1 MKKRLC
7 GLAAACLFAAVFSG
21 CGPAEGSAESAPVTE
36 SAPPIESGPV
46 TDSAPPALSEELTQ
60 EELDELSAFLSQPG
74 VCELFWSGFA
84 APEEADLS
92 AMLYD
97 GAGLEQGP
105 LTQEEAEALGSG
117 ADLDV
122 TKLTTAQIQ
131 ELLRERLGLAEVEAD
146 WLQEKLP
153 DWIYLPDYDAFYLC
167 HGDTLMR
174 SVTCEMG
181 MRGRD
186 SDSVKLIC
194 RTDAGERYAAVLT
207 ENSGGSWRIDSI
219 LSAD

>member
-7 GLAAACLFAAVFSG
+7 GLAAACLFAAVLSG
-21 CGPAEGSAESAPVTE
+21 CGPAEGSAESAP
-36 SAPPIESGPV
+36 PIESGPV
-46 TDSAPPALSEELTQ
+46 TDSVPPALSEELTQ
-60 EELDELSAFLSQPG
+60 EEFNELSAFLSQPG
-74 VCELFWSGFA
+74 VCGLFWSGFA
-84 APEEADLS
+84 APEQADLH

-97 GAGLEQGP
+97 GAGLEQES
-105 LTQEEAEALGSG
+105 LTQEEADALGPG

-146 WLQEKLP
+146 WLREKLP
-153 DWIYLPDYDAFYLC
+153 DWTYLPDYDAFYLC

-174 SVTCEMG
+174 SVTCETG

-219 LSAD
+219 LPAD